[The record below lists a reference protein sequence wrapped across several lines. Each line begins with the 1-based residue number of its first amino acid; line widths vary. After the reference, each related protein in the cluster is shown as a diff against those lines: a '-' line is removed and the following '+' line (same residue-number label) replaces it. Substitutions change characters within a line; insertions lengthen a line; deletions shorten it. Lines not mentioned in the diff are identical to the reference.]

1 MLRAY
6 RYGCTPAEYE
16 LSSFGVDT
24 VATLRFQLVR
34 RSGACAI
41 DVTRSFR
48 VVPQKPH
55 TTAVGRCTSLRRT
68 AAADI
73 VAAGCRGKG
82 IKATTSLTR

>member
-6 RYGCTPAEYE
+6 RHGCALAEYQ

-24 VATLRFQLVR
+24 VAILRFQLVR
-34 RSGACAI
+34 RSAACAI

-55 TTAVGRCTSLRRT
+55 ITAAGRCKTLRRT
-68 AAADI
+68 AADI
-73 VAAGCRGKG
+73 VATGCRGNG
-82 IKATTSLTR
+82 LLPTMSLTR